1 MSAPQAPLPAKLVI
15 GILFRDPELRSEALR
30 ELTSR
35 FGPLDFLSEPIRFT
49 YTDYY
54 EPEMGPGILRQ
65 VGSFLELIPIEG
77 LPDVKLFTNAL
88 EARFS
93 ERGARRLNLDPGILS
108 EERLILATGKNYI
121 HRIYLREGIYA
132 DLTLIYQKGA
142 YRPLP
147 WTYPDYSEPAVRH
160 YLGVL
165 RRKLIFQRNGRI
177 PITDSKPKED

>member
-1 MSAPQAPLPAKLVI
+1 MSAPQTPPPAKLVI
-15 GILFRDPELRSEALR
+15 GILFRDPDLRSDALR

-35 FGPLDFLSEPIRFT
+35 FGPLDFLSEPVSFA

-65 VGSFLELIPIEG
+65 VGSFFELVPVES

-88 EARFS
+88 ETRFS
-93 ERGARRLNLDPGILS
+93 EGGARRLNLDPGILS
-108 EERLILATGKNYI
+108 EERLILATGKNFT
-121 HRIYLREGIYA
+121 HRVYLREGIYA

-147 WTYPDYSEPAVRH
+147 WTYPDYSESVVRH
-160 YLGVL
+160 HLGVL
-165 RRKLIFQRNGRI
+165 RRKLIFQRTGRI
-177 PITDSKPKED
+177 PATDAKPMRD